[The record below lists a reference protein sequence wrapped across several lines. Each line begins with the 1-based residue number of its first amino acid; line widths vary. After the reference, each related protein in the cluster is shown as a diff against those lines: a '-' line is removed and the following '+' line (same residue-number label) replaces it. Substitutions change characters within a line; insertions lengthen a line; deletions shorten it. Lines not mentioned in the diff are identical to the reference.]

1 MRTFVNE
8 RSRLYHVPWHRAVE
22 AAAARLDLEP
32 LLATNPPAGFVPD
45 FLTPPPSH
53 AVADARRTARRDPGH
68 TGRAGQGRARALP
81 GVERRWFLPRRSWSP
96 WLRIPPPRAT
106 CWRTGWREAW
116 DALVAPYWPRIE
128 ELIEADIGYRSHRL
142 VTLGLRGILDGLH
155 PGVRWEDGAV
165 EVDGPDD
172 TEVDLAG
179 RGLVLMPSAY
189 AWPVVTA
196 IVEGPWQP
204 TSSTRLAESPSC
216 GRYRTPPSRA
226 LARLLGQTRALL
238 LVSLERPTST
248 TALAARLG
256 RSTSGVSGHLLAL
269 RDAGLVTASR
279 RGHEVPVCPHA
290 SRDRAPTGVERRLV
304 EGGATPVTACSEPG
318 ATLNPGAPS
327 APLQDHARQGVQ
339 QASPTRARLT
349 RRGIRRCAGRRG
361 HAPSVRSRARRR
373 RHRSARRWQ
382 PRARPCDR

>member
-1 MRTFVNE
+1 MTRIVFSADADLLAVRFARSPAWETHLAVRTFVNE

-53 AVADARRTARRDPGH
+53 P
-68 TGRAGQGRARALP
+68 
-81 GVERRWFLPRRSWSP
+81 SP
-96 WLRIPPPRAT
+96 TLAEQLAEIRAT
-106 CWRTGWREAW
+106 PVAQVKDELERCLASNDGGSYRGVLESLAADPAAARDVLADRMGEAW

-142 VTLGLRGILDGLH
+142 VTLGLRGMLDGLH

-189 AWPVVTA
+189 AWPVVAA
-196 IVEGPWQP
+196 IVDGPWQP
-204 TSSTRLAESPSC
+204 TLVYPARGVAELWAVP
-216 GRYRTPPSRA
+216 TPPSRA

-279 RGHEVPVCPHA
+279 RGHEVRYA
-290 SRDRAPTGVERRLV
+290 RTRLGIALLRGSK
-304 EGGATPVTACSEPG
+304 GG
-318 ATLNPGAPS
+318 
-327 APLQDHARQGVQ
+327 
-339 QASPTRARLT
+339 
-349 RRGIRRCAGRRG
+349 
-361 HAPSVRSRARRR
+361 
-373 RHRSARRWQ
+373 
-382 PRARPCDR
+382 